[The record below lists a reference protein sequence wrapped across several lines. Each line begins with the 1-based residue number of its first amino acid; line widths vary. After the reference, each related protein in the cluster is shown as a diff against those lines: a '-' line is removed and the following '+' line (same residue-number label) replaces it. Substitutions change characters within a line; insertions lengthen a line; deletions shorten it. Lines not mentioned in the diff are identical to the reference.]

1 MQPYALTPLLS
12 EKDEAESIEGGIDPL
27 GTEPL
32 ADALAVRLV
41 PGVRERQRR
50 PRFLTAMA
58 VSLEVCQ
65 DFDEEMLASDGISPP
80 WMVFEWYFV
89 EGLIRT
95 SDGDGTVGI
104 PGNLKAARAI
114 DDGVPLSAKRYLKTA
129 TVFGFHGV
137 YRQLARTLGI
147 EDGGRLGETG
157 FHLLSTW
164 AVEQGLSGFVGTGG
178 GPGLDARSKLRDAVS
193 DGLKRGSTDR
203 SNGWAGWEFF
213 RKHLSP
219 HGVRPKE
226 ARCVANALLNDA
238 KGFRQD
244 VVEFL
249 IGEKGRRAWEKA
261 YSEREFHRALR
272 AGARQELRE
281 LLDAINSFELFS
293 RLCQDAFQDCLREMT
308 RQAGS
313 KTPLVALAR
322 LRSVQSASKRVP
334 ELFGEALTRLEAVG
348 ESVRFSE
355 MFTSLAERGSPLE
368 WVERLLDHH
377 RITQRRKPPNGKSPW
392 FERFDDGGV
401 IIRPDYRTDKAGT
414 HDDGYV
420 HLFRTPSLW
429 QFANDL
435 RLVKV

>member
-1 MQPYALTPLLS
+1 MQRYALVPLLT
-12 EKDEAESIEGGIDPL
+12 EKDEAESSEGGIDPL

-32 ADALAVRLV
+32 ADALAVLLA

-50 PRFLTAMA
+50 PRFLTAIA

-65 DFDEEMLASDGISPP
+65 DFDEETLASDGISPP
-80 WMVFEWYFV
+80 WMIFEWYFV

-95 SDGDGTVGI
+95 SGGEGTLGI
-104 PGNLKAARAI
+104 PGNLKAAHAI
-114 DDGVPLSAKRYLKTA
+114 NDGVPLSAKRYLKTPN
-129 TVFGFHGV
+129 VFGFHGV

-157 FHLLSTW
+157 FDLLSTW

-178 GPGLDARSKLRDAVS
+178 GPGLDVRCKLKDAVS
-193 DGLKRGSTDR
+193 DGLKRSSTDR

-226 ARCVANALLNDA
+226 ARCIANALLNDA

-244 VVEFL
+244 VLEFL
-249 IGEKGRRAWEKA
+249 VGEKGSRAWERA

-272 AGARQELRE
+272 AAACPELRE

-308 RQAGS
+308 RQAGR
-313 KTPLVALAR
+313 KTSLVALAR
-322 LRSVQSASKRVP
+322 LRSVQNASKRVP
-334 ELFGEALTRLEAVG
+334 ELFGEVLTRLEPVG
-348 ESVRFSE
+348 ESVRFNE
-355 MFTSLAERGSPLE
+355 MFASLSVRGSPQE
-368 WVERLLDHH
+368 WVERLLDYH

-401 IIRPDYRTDKAGT
+401 IIRPDYRTDECGA
-414 HDDGYV
+414 HDQSYV

-435 RLVKV
+435 KLVKV